1 MMYDQAAMSLPVV
14 SPRIDPMPVV
24 RVLGTLLLMGC
35 LAGALSACGSSRGGG
50 AGVAQRGT
58 YKVGAPYKIDGVTY
72 TPQEEFNHVET
83 GVASWY
89 GPGFHGKSTANGER
103 YDQSE
108 RTAAHRTLQM
118 PAIVR
123 VTNLDNGMSTV
134 VRINDRGPFAR
145 SRIIDLSRTAAQELD
160 VVRNGTARVRI
171 DQLPAESMAVRD
183 VAIAGGGPAEQN
195 AAVAQVASGQRTAP
209 APTMAAAPPPPPA
222 QAPPQPQPVF
232 VPAQP
237 NPQPVWPTTPQP
249 PSVETPVASGSG
261 GRGVTVASLAAG
273 TAPAPVQ
280 AAAPTTS
287 ALAGG
292 SFYVQTGAFS
302 TMENAERQR
311 GAVRSYGVSEVS
323 QASAGGRDIWR
334 VRVGPYTTADAASIV
349 ADRLK
354 RSGYGD
360 ARVVA
365 E

>member
-1 MMYDQAAMSLPVV
+1 
-14 SPRIDPMPVV
+14 
-24 RVLGTLLLMGC
+24 
-35 LAGALSACGSSRGGG
+35 
-50 AGVAQRGT
+50 
-58 YKVGAPYKIDGVTY
+58 
-72 TPQEEFNHVET
+72 
-83 GVASWY
+83 
-89 GPGFHGKSTANGER
+89 

-171 DQLPAESMAVRD
+171 DQLPAESMAVRA
-183 VAIAGGGPAEQN
+183 VPIPGGGPAEQN

-209 APTMAAAPPPPPA
+209 APTMAAAPPPA
-222 QAPPQPQPVF
+222 QTPPPQPQPVF
-232 VPAQP
+232 VPAPPNPQPGGPAAPPPPPRPRPLFVPPHP
-237 NPQPVWPTTPQP
+237 NPQPVWPTAPQP
-249 PSVETPVASGSG
+249 PSLETPVASGSG
-261 GRGVTVASLAAG
+261 GRGVTVASLASGAG
-273 TAPAPVQ
+273 PV
-280 AAAPTTS
+280 APTTS

>member
-1 MMYDQAAMSLPVV
+1 
-14 SPRIDPMPVV
+14 MPVV
-24 RVLGTLLLMGC
+24 RVLGTLLLVGS
-35 LAGALSACGSSRGGG
+35 LAGFLGACGSSSRGGGG
-50 AGVAQRGT
+50 AGVAQRGS
-58 YKVGAPYKIDGVTY
+58 YKIGAPYKIDGVTY
-72 TPQEEFNHVET
+72 TPQEEFNRSET

-145 SRIIDLSRTAAQELD
+145 SRVIDLSRTAAQELD

-183 VAIAGGGPAEQN
+183 VAVAGGGPAEQN

-209 APTMAAAPPPPPA
+209 APTMAAAPPPVPVA
-222 QAPPQPQPVF
+222 APQPQLVV

-237 NPQPVWPTTPQP
+237 APQPVWPTTPQP

-261 GRGVTVASLAAG
+261 GRGVTVASLASG
-273 TAPAPVQ
+273 TVP
-280 AAAPTTS
+280 AAAPATS
-287 ALAGG
+287 ALAGSG
-292 SFYVQTGAFS
+292 FYVQTGAFS

-323 QASAGGRDIWR
+323 QASAGGRDVWR
-334 VRVGPYTTADAASIV
+334 VRLGPYSTADAAGIV

-360 ARVVA
+360 ARVVS

>member
-1 MMYDQAAMSLPVV
+1 MRLPDFTKMMYDQAAMPLAVV
-14 SPRIDPMPVV
+14 SPRTGSMPAV
-24 RVLGTLLLMGC
+24 RILGTVLLVGC
-35 LAGALSACGSSRGGG
+35 LAGLLAACGSSSRGGG
-50 AGVAQRGT
+50 SGVAQRGS

-72 TPQEEFNHVET
+72 TPTEEFNRTET

-183 VAIAGGGPAEQN
+183 VAMAGGGPAEQN

-209 APTMAAAPPPPPA
+209 APTMAAAPPPPPV
-222 QAPPQPQPVF
+222 APSPQPQPVF

-237 NPQPVWPTTPQP
+237 SPQPVWPTTPQP
-249 PSVETPVASGSG
+249 PSAETPVAYGSG
-261 GRGVTVASLAAG
+261 GRGVTVASLASGA
-273 TAPAPVQ
+273 APV
-280 AAAPTTS
+280 ATPTS
-287 ALAGG
+287 ALAGSG
-292 SFYVQTGAFS
+292 FYVQTGAFS

-311 GAVRSYGVSEVS
+311 GAVRS
-323 QASAGGRDIWR
+323 
-334 VRVGPYTTADAASIV
+334 
-349 ADRLK
+349 
-354 RSGYGD
+354 
-360 ARVVA
+360 
-365 E
+365 

>member
-1 MMYDQAAMSLPVV
+1 M
-14 SPRIDPMPVV
+14 RPMPAV
-24 RVLGTLLLMGC
+24 RVLGTLLLMGS
-35 LAGALSACGSSRGGG
+35 LAGFLGACGSSSRGGG
-50 AGVAQRGT
+50 GASTAQRGS
-58 YKVGAPYKIDGVTY
+58 YKIGSPYKIDGVTY
-72 TPQEEFNHVET
+72 TPQEEFNRSET

-89 GPGFHGKSTANGER
+89 GPGFHGKSTANGES

-123 VTNLDNGMSTV
+123 VTNLDNGMTTV

-160 VVRNGTARVRI
+160 IVRNGTARVRI
-171 DQLPAESMAVRD
+171 DQLPAESRAVRD
-183 VAIAGGGPAEQN
+183 VAISGGGPAEQN

-209 APTMAAAPPPPPA
+209 AAAPVQMAAAPPP
-222 QAPPQPQPVF
+222 QAVVVPPQP
-232 VPAQP
+232 A
-237 NPQPVWPTTPQP
+237 PQMVWQTAPQP
-249 PSVETPVASGSG
+249 PSMETPVAYDGRG
-261 GRGVTVASLAAG
+261 GGVTVASLAAG
-273 TAPAPVQ
+273 AAPAP
-280 AAAPTTS
+280 APTS

-292 SFYVQTGAFS
+292 GFYVQTGAFS

-311 GAVRSYGVSEVS
+311 GAVRSYGASEVS
-323 QASAGGRDIWR
+323 QASAGGRDVWR
-334 VRVGPYTTADAASIV
+334 VRLGPYSTADAAGIV

-360 ARVVA
+360 ARVVS

>member
-1 MMYDQAAMSLPVV
+1 
-14 SPRIDPMPVV
+14 MPVV
-24 RVLGTLLLMGC
+24 RVLGTLLAVGC
-35 LAGALSACGSSRGGG
+35 LAGFLSACGSSSRGGG
-50 AGVAQRGT
+50 GASGAQRGA

-72 TPQEEFNHVET
+72 TPQEEFNRTET

-145 SRIIDLSRTAAQELD
+145 SRVIDLSRTAAQELD

-183 VAIAGGGPAEQN
+183 VAIGGGGPAEQN

-209 APTMAAAPPPPPA
+209 APTMAAAPPPAQVVPP
-222 QAPPQPQPVF
+222 PPQPVV

-237 NPQPVWPTTPQP
+237 APQPVWPTTPQP

-261 GRGVTVASLAAG
+261 GRGVTVASLASGAV
-273 TAPAPVQ
+273 P
-280 AAAPTTS
+280 AAATTS

-323 QASAGGRDIWR
+323 QASAGGRDVWR
-334 VRVGPYTTADAASIV
+334 VRLGPYSTADAASIV

-365 E
+365 D

>member
-1 MMYDQAAMSLPVV
+1 
-14 SPRIDPMPVV
+14 MPVV
-24 RVLGTLLLMGC
+24 RVLGTLLLVGC
-35 LAGALSACGSSRGGG
+35 LAGFLGACGSSSRGGG
-50 AGVAQRGT
+50 GAGAAQRGS
-58 YKVGAPYKIDGVTY
+58 YKIGQPYKIDGVTY
-72 TPQEEFNHVET
+72 TPQEEFNRTET

-145 SRIIDLSRTAAQELD
+145 SRVIDLSRTAAQELD

-183 VAIAGGGPAEQN
+183 VAISGGGPAEQN
-195 AAVAQVASGQRTAP
+195 AALAQVASGQRTAP
-209 APTMAAAPPPPPA
+209 APTMAPAPPPA
-222 QAPPQPQPVF
+222 QVVAPQPQPQPVV

-237 NPQPVWPTTPQP
+237 APQPVWPTTPQP

-261 GRGVTVASLAAG
+261 GRGVTVALLASGAV
-273 TAPAPVQ
+273 P
-280 AAAPTTS
+280 AAATTS

-323 QASAGGRDIWR
+323 QGSAGGRDVWR
-334 VRVGPYTTADAASIV
+334 VRLGPYSTADAASIV

-365 E
+365 D

>member
-1 MMYDQAAMSLPVV
+1 MPAV
-14 SPRIDPMPVV
+14 RI
-24 RVLGTLLLMGC
+24 LGTLLLVGS
-35 LAGALSACGSSRGGG
+35 LAGFLSACGSSSRGGGG
-50 AGVAQRGT
+50 AGTAQRGS

-72 TPQEEFNHVET
+72 TPQEEFNRTET

-145 SRIIDLSRTAAQELD
+145 SRVIDLSRTAAQELD
-160 VVRNGTARVRI
+160 IVRNGTARVRI

-183 VAIAGGGPAEQN
+183 VAISGGGPAEQN

-209 APTMAAAPPPPPA
+209 AATVAAAPPPGA
-222 QAPPQPQPVF
+222 VVIPPQPQPVV
-232 VPAQP
+232 VPSQP
-237 NPQPVWPTTPQP
+237 APQPQPVWPTTPQP
-249 PSVETPVASGSG
+249 PSVETPVAHG
-261 GRGVTVASLAAG
+261 GRGGGLTVASLASG
-273 TAPAPVQ
+273 
-280 AAAPTTS
+280 AAAVPASTS
-287 ALAGG
+287 ALAGSG
-292 SFYVQTGAFS
+292 FYVQTGAFS

-311 GAVRSYGVSEVS
+311 GAVRSYGTSEVS
-323 QASAGGRDIWR
+323 QASAGGRDVWR
-334 VRVGPYTTADAASIV
+334 VRLGPYTTADAAGIV

-360 ARVVA
+360 ARVVS